1 MISSSRYRRRSRRRR
16 SSGRRRPSRRPRS
29 SRLGCQVGAS
39 RRACAAETPSSPPG
53 RRRPLATTRGRA
65 RRRRRVTHPRPTSA
79 HQGTEAAHRR
89 RGGTGPR
96 RGAGP
101 REAPAQATAPAS
113 SLDMTVPAIDLV
125 TFVAAAGAAAAVTW
139 LVAGWRRIGSVVST
153 LALAGA
159 VGLAWMLEPDGS
171 LAVADSGARA
181 WTLPAAVAG
190 CGRRQPVRTP
200 PGRAGRG
207 DWPARRPWPCS
218 RSPRWPSPSRW
229 TTRRRHCSC

>member
-16 SSGRRRPSRRPRS
+16 SSRRRRPSRRPRS

-89 RGGTGPR
+89 RGGIGPR
-96 RGAGP
+96 RGARP

-171 LAVADSGARA
+171 LAVGFGRSCMDP
-181 WTLPAAVAG
+181 TCG
-190 CGRRQPVRTP
+190 CGWSRP
-200 PGRAGRG
+200 PPACSDSTWSGWPQGIG
-207 DWPARRPWPCS
+207 PARRPWPCS